1 MSNPGRPL
9 RRHARPDHG
18 HRRIVHPKPRAHEAL
33 ERIFARDGERCWLV
47 TLAKVPLI
55 TSEGNSS
62 RLDLAK
68 DQPMVLRS
76 PSYLEVRLDPRVFFR
91 ANRQQVINLEAVESN
106 EPGPEGRLCVRL
118 TKGREIEMSRRQSQ
132 ELEDLMSP

>member
-1 MSNPGRPL
+1 MAS
-9 RRHARPDHG
+9 AS
-18 HRRIVHPKPRAHEAL
+18 
-33 ERIFARDGERCWLV
+33 WLV
-47 TLAKVPLI
+47 TLANVPLI